1 MACRSRRTKRQR
13 EQCRGYE
20 NVAIISSQL
29 LSFLLFCISLLSAAM
44 WIWKSLNDHKNLRKI
59 KAR

>member
-1 MACRSRRTKRQR
+1 M
-13 EQCRGYE
+13 
-20 NVAIISSQL
+20 SSQL

-44 WIWKSLNDHKNLRKI
+44 WIWKSLDDHKSLSKI